1 MSEQHK
7 SNLAASFL
15 NIHSI
20 ITRGLKVSIE
30 SVQGVLQQG
39 FQNES
44 YREGLFNYI
53 RALSSV
59 LNSHHL
65 TEDELVFPYF
75 RDKMPEVPFDILI
88 RWHQEMVEIL
98 DEIKLGVEKCEK
110 NEQVETSLREL
121 ENALT
126 KMNESWQPHIQM
138 ETDDFINMTDALIP
152 VEEQLRLVRLF
163 AEHGL
168 KNALPLYLTIP
179 FMLYNLPVEQRMV
192 FSQGMP
198 AEILQNHVHLL
209 WKAKRES
216 MKPYLLE

>member
-1 MSEQHK
+1 MSEQHE

-30 SVQGVLQQG
+30 SVQGVLQHG
-39 FQNES
+39 FQNER

-110 NEQVETSLREL
+110 NEQLETSLREL

-138 ETDDFINMTDALIP
+138 ETDDFINMADALIP

-163 AEHGL
+163 AEHGQKL
-168 KNALPLYLTIP
+168 ASPPYLTVP
-179 FMLYNLPVEQRMV
+179 FMIYNLPVEQRKVLLMW
-192 FSQGMP
+192 MP
-198 AEILQNHVHLL
+198 ADVIQNLVPIV
-209 WKAKRES
+209 WKAKWES
-216 MKPYLLE
+216 MQPYLLE